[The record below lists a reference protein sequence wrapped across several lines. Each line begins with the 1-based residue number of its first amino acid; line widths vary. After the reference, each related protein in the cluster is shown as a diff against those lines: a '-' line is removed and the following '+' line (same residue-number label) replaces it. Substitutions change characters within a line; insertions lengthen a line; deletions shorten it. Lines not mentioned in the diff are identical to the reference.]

1 MNKKEIFL
9 PGELRSEKIFFFCS
23 PTKKGFVDK
32 LVLHNRKN
40 MLTKVSP
47 IIITVDKP
55 ERKYLLPEGP

>member
-1 MNKKEIFL
+1 
-9 PGELRSEKIFFFCS
+9 
-23 PTKKGFVDK
+23 DK
-32 LVLHNRKN
+32 LVLHNREN

>member
-9 PGELRSEKIFFFCS
+9 SGELRSEKIFFFCS